1 MRNNINKIFLIMF
14 IVLFSSLG
22 YGANKKD
29 IKTTSPV
36 KVQSDTMKYY
46 GKERKSVFSGN
57 VVAVSDNFTLTSD
70 DVTVYL
76 NKNMD
81 VSKIECRGNVNFKS
95 KDIVSISN
103 KADVNQENELAVISG
118 NVKVWQGENYLEG
131 EKVFIYYEENRIV
144 VDKGTD
150 KRVTIIFKPGEEGSN
165 FGSGNKK
172 P

>member
-1 MRNNINKIFLIMF
+1 MILVKNRFLLVLLVLMVSF
-14 IVLFSSLG
+14 ILM
-22 YGANKKD
+22 GAGKKE
-29 IKTTSPV
+29 IKSNAPV

-46 GKERKSVFSGN
+46 GNERKSVFSGN

-70 DVTVYL
+70 NVVVYL
-76 NKNMD
+76 NKQMD
-81 VSKIECRGNVNFKS
+81 VSKIVCNGNVNFKS

-103 KADVNQENELAVISG
+103 KAEVSQDNEVAVISG

-150 KRVTIIFKPGEEGSN
+150 KRVTIIFKPGDEGSS
-165 FGSGNKK
+165 FGSGSKK